1 MTNSSTSLPASSS
14 RGPTRRGRRL
24 PRRARPAGRS
34 WSSRAVRRPSPST
47 ARRSA
52 SSAPAKLSAR
62 WPSSTRP
69 RAARPSRRTPRCTGT
84 SCRSGASARSSRATP
99 RWRGRCWRR
108 WRSAS
113 AWPSP
118 APKAFASPTLS
129 CGHVPEHPHAV
140 QLRACRHRRR
150 GSRRGAPVR
159 PQDQRLHEAFAGQR
173 GSLRLRRRRDRGG
186 DAAAG
191 GRPGDRGVAER
202 PRGRS
207 GAPAGPRGRAVRGR
221 LGRLSLGPTAAVAG
235 DGLGELE
242 QRPEPA
248 ISWARHVVDPDLV
261 RVGVNADV
269 RRVLLAEHQE
279 AYRPGAAILVAVR
292 AALAAW
298 KGEDLAF
305 AGVLPA
311 LRRPDC
317 DRPREDDEQLLALEV
332 VMEVHPLSGSQLVD
346 GEAEMLRSRGLAEPG
361 ATVVR
366 LLREFGRGDVRHGL
380 LGLAV
385 LAARRVV
392 GLLPA
397 DVDEHRADLA
407 HGQGDFEAD
416 LADRLGLAR
425 RRVTLPQRVKQT
437 FEPLD
442 LCEVLLLGAAIR
454 HRVRPWPGARLRPQ
468 AHPPARARQRLTALR
483 RGRARGAHR
492 PPFRTAPPASA
503 AVSGFAFPP
512 PPARGCALPLSAA
525 ASQCSSPAAAASS
538 SQPGPAWGNVFDEG
552 HVLGLPLTV
561 SLGDLESDGQVG
573 APALRPGPPGEAL
586 AEHRE
591 PFALVGEDESEVLDL
606 VEPEHLALHWAPF
619 RRRESSVRRCFR
631 RTRQLRYAFS

>member
-113 AWPSP
+113 ARPSP
-118 APKAFASPTLS
+118 APKAFASP
-129 CGHVPEHPHAV
+129 
-140 QLRACRHRRR
+140 
-150 GSRRGAPVR
+150 
-159 PQDQRLHEAFAGQR
+159 
-173 GSLRLRRRRDRGG
+173 
-186 DAAAG
+186 
-191 GRPGDRGVAER
+191 
-202 PRGRS
+202 
-207 GAPAGPRGRAVRGR
+207 
-221 LGRLSLGPTAAVAG
+221 RLSLGPTAGVAG

-242 QRPEPA
+242 QRPDPA
-248 ISWARHVVDPDLV
+248 VSWARHVVDPDLV

-317 DRPREDDEQLLALEV
+317 DCPREDDEQLLALEV

-442 LCEVLLLGAAIR
+442 LREVLLLGAAIR
-454 HRVRPWPGARLRPQ
+454 HRVRPRP
-468 AHPPARARQRLTALR
+468 
-483 RGRARGAHR
+483 
-492 PPFRTAPPASA
+492 
-503 AVSGFAFPP
+503 
-512 PPARGCALPLSAA
+512 
-525 ASQCSSPAAAASS
+525 
-538 SQPGPAWGNVFDEG
+538 
-552 HVLGLPLTV
+552 
-561 SLGDLESDGQVG
+561 
-573 APALRPGPPGEAL
+573 
-586 AEHRE
+586 
-591 PFALVGEDESEVLDL
+591 
-606 VEPEHLALHWAPF
+606 
-619 RRRESSVRRCFR
+619 
-631 RTRQLRYAFS
+631 